1 MEPDKAKDRKAHAR
15 RDEHEAASD
24 NIREPGRTLQRKLFQ
39 QQTESF
45 WSTAT
50 ASHGEDS
57 SFDTLSSPPRSD
69 RAG

>member
-1 MEPDKAKDRKAHAR
+1 MEPDRAKDRKAHSQ
-15 RDEHEAASD
+15 RDEYKAASD
-24 NIREPGRTLQRKLFQ
+24 NIREAGRTLQRKSFQ

-45 WSTAT
+45 WSTGT

-57 SFDTLSSPPRSD
+57 SFDTLSNPPQSD